1 MKNVDI
7 NNLIDKLEK
16 SKNTSLD
23 DIDINEIDDI
33 ENIKISRKKSSHD
46 RIIDFITTV
55 KNPYIFKIGNR
66 LVKIEFSD
74 KNRRAEDSLL
84 NVIESLYK

>member
-16 SKNTSLD
+16 SKNTSFD

-74 KNRRAEDSLL
+74 KNIRAEDSLL

>member
-74 KNRRAEDSLL
+74 KNIRAEDSLL

>member
-23 DIDINEIDDI
+23 EIDINEIDDI

>member
-74 KNRRAEDSLL
+74 KNRHAEDSLL

>member
-1 MKNVDI
+1 MKNIDV

-16 SKNTSLD
+16 CKNISLDEVDID
-23 DIDINEIDDI
+23 DIDEIDD
-33 ENIKISRKKSSHD
+33 IKISRKKSSHD
-46 RIIDFITTV
+46 RIIDFIATV